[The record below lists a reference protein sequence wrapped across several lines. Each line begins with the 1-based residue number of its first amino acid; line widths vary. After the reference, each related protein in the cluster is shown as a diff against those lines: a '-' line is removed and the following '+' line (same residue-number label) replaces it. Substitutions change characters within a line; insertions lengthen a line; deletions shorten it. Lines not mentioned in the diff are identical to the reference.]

1 MAIFGLTAI
10 SINQATNCPTIAC
23 FDAGN
28 IEKTLKELTT
38 KFKDKN
44 IIIAADND
52 RFKLNKITNK
62 IEEKPQNTGKEK
74 AINTAKKYNA
84 KVILPHFHNP
94 ENKDHIKLLTDFNDL
109 HKHYGIDHVKEQ
121 LHNKENYLH
130 LEHTHNIK
138 HIEITK

>member
-1 MAIFGLTAI
+1 LYLL
-10 SINQATNCPTIAC
+10 SRDP
-23 FDAGN
+23 
-28 IEKTLKELTT
+28 
-38 KFKDKN
+38 KFKNKN

-62 IEEKPQNTGKEK
+62 IEEKPQNIGKEK

-84 KVILPHFHNP
+84 KVILPKFNNSN
-94 ENKDHIKLLTDFNDL
+94 NKDHIKLLTDFNDL